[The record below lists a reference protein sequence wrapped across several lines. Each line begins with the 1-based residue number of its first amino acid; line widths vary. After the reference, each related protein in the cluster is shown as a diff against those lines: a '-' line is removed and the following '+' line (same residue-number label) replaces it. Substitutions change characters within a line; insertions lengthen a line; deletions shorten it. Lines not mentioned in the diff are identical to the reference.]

1 MSARFM
7 WGALNG
13 NIGVAKA
20 YLAEGKRRAMR
31 KKVLL
36 AVLVHSDSR
45 LASSIC
51 LPLSFLPPYSFL
63 LLHFC
68 PVNVPHCPGRQCATI
83 AIRRAAMP
91 SLASLLALGAWQAR
105 PRARSS
111 PTL

>member
-36 AVLVHSDSR
+36 AV
-45 LASSIC
+45 SSTRTHAW
-51 LPLSFLPPYSFL
+51 L
-63 LLHFC
+63 LLSVCLSLFFPPTPFFFFISALWTRHTA
-68 PVNVPHCPGRQCATI
+68 PAGSV
-83 AIRRAAMP
+83 RR
-91 SLASLLALGAWQAR
+91 
-105 PRARSS
+105 
-111 PTL
+111 